1 MYITEGE
8 KIKNILAY
16 GAKSSMTLEEI
27 ILNEIR
33 EWDNSPVKAD
43 MIQGNRYYRN
53 EHGSGMVNGFV
64 RKLSKQKT
72 DYLLSK
78 PFSVTSEDKKHSE
91 LLAEVFTPEYQMSLK
106 NTGTQAV
113 NKGIGWQ
120 QVYFEDNHIAFR
132 VIPSE
137 EVIPL
142 WENSQHSYLQSV
154 IRTYYR
160 TEYEGKTKKKVR
172 HVEYWDK
179 DGVRRY
185 IMEGSQLIPDV
196 EMVAEESHFSV
207 NGSAYNWERVPFVAF
222 KYNGD
227 ELPLLKGLQGAIDD
241 YDKQKKTISEL
252 LLSVPNYINVIK
264 NYGGVDLEEFMA
276 EVKKFRA
283 IKVEGDG
290 GVDKLQADIDI
301 SAYDTFMQQA
311 RKDIYEFGRGVD
323 TQATDL
329 GNASGQAL
337 KFRYADLD
345 NDCNDMEA
353 EFSFSLQNIL
363 WFVNRYFMIMGKGD
377 YTAVKTEFTFNRDI
391 IVNEAEAITECASSK
406 DIISDETI
414 MKNHPWVTDVA
425 EEMLRMQKQKEEAA
439 KWQAEG
445 FGMVGNKPP
454 EEIDEK

>member
-16 GAKSSMTLEEI
+16 GAKSAMTLEEI
-27 ILNEIR
+27 IQAEVR
-33 EWDNSPVKAD
+33 EWDHSPVRAD
-43 MIQGNRYYRN
+43 MVLGNRYYRN
-53 EHGSGMVNGFV
+53 EHGSGMVTGFV

-78 PFSVTSEDKKHSE
+78 PFSVTSENEKYTD
-91 LLAEVFTPEYQMSLK
+91 LLAEIFDEEYQRIIK
-106 NTGTQAV
+106 CTGTQAV

-120 QVYFEDNHIAFR
+120 QIYFEDNRIAFR

-142 WENSQHSYLQSV
+142 WTDSDHKVLQSV

-160 TEYEGKTKKKVR
+160 TEYEGKIKKKVR

-179 DGVRRY
+179 EGVKRY

-196 EMVAEESHFSV
+196 DMGESESHFTV
-207 NGSAYNWERVPFVAF
+207 NDVAYNWEKVPFVAF
-222 KYNGD
+222 KYNAD

-241 YDKQKKTISEL
+241 YDQQKKTISEL
-252 LLSVPNYINVIK
+252 LLEIPNYITVIK
-264 NYGGVDLEEFMA
+264 NYSGADLEEFT
-276 EVKKFRA
+276 EGLKKYRA
-283 IKVEGDG
+283 VKVENDG
-290 GVDKLQADIDI
+290 GVDKLQADLNI

-353 EFSFSLQNIL
+353 EFSAALQEVL
-363 WFVNRYFMIMGKGD
+363 WFVNRYLKIIGKGD
-377 YTAVKTEFTFNRDI
+377 HTAERADFVFNRDI
-391 IVNEAEAITECASSK
+391 IINEAEAITECASSK
-406 DIISDETI
+406 DVISDETI
-414 MKNHPWVTDVA
+414 VKNHPWVTDVA
-425 EEMLRMQKQKEEAA
+425 EEMKRLQQQREEAV
-439 KWQAEG
+439 KRQTES
-445 FGMVGNKPP
+445 FGMVGNVY
-454 EEIDEK
+454 EEP